1 MDDSA
6 LTEPN
11 ETRLE
16 GNEPTALSGNNKVDF
31 TDITEDDSQE
41 RKEKK
46 VSETTAKKVRRTFC
60 LTLFQWFHLCC
71 CQRLLLYVCFFKP

>member
-46 VSETTAKKVRRTFC
+46 SLRNYSKKSQKDFLSYFVPVVSPVLLPTSPPV
-60 LTLFQWFHLCC
+60 
-71 CQRLLLYVCFFKP
+71 RLLL